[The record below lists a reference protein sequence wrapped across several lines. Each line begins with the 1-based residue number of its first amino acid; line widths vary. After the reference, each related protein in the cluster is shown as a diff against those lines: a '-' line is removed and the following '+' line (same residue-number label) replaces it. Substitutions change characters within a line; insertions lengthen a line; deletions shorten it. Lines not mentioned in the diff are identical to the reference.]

1 MEKETPEEKNCE
13 RFVFFTDLESC
24 YADSP
29 QQLHYYKACKEFYQR
44 INCANNPAMP
54 RRVTARPWE
63 SLKSVVY
70 VTNAKLARQFEEQ
83 RERFRRE
90 GKVREDGRVEES
102 LLYHGSSVENINK
115 IVAGGFCL
123 DSEPEDGA
131 RRKQMFDA
139 R

>member
-1 MEKETPEEKNCE
+1 M
-13 RFVFFTDLESC
+13 
-24 YADSP
+24 
-29 QQLHYYKACKEFYQR
+29 
-44 INCANNPAMP
+44 
-54 RRVTARPWE
+54 TARPWE

-70 VTNAKLARQFEEQ
+70 VTNTKLARQFEEQ

-131 RRKQMFDA
+131 RRKLMMFGRGVYLSA
-139 R
+139 LPGVSMMYGEALLLCRVLLGKCEK